1 MLETK
6 FVHQNKQKWS
16 ELEKL
21 LTKPNSEPDK
31 LIDHFVQVSEDL
43 SYARTHYP
51 NRSVRVYLNQLT
63 QRIFHVVYKNKKSHW
78 VYFLAFWQ
86 FELPATLFHSRKEL
100 LVAFSI
106 FMLSLGIGAL
116 SCHRDPSFVRLILG
130 DNYVETTLANIE
142 KGDPMA
148 VYKQSKEVGMFL
160 GITVNN
166 VRVALITFVLG
177 VFLGL
182 GTAGFLMYN
191 GIMVGCFQYF
201 FIQKGLF
208 TVSFFT
214 IWLHGTLEISSI
226 VFAGAAGFALGKGL
240 VFPDTYSRFQSFQ
253 VGARKGIRIMLGIIP
268 IFVLAAFIEG
278 FLTRY
283 TEMPNLIRGALILA
297 SFVFIVYYFVVYPYM
312 IQNHP
317 KSKHFSLHEQ
327 PEALDLQYENKYGL
341 RTFGELLSTTI
352 HFVSQNSTRIL
363 LATSIVSAI
372 SAVFWLWFY
381 YAGNTDNFYQFTGW
395 ELINNLF
402 QYFDFEKMGW
412 QAYAVVSLCFAV
424 VQTIVF
430 IAYQKG
436 SLFRTF
442 KDYESLI
449 YLFYTWLVSCLVLAL
464 MLKPNGFTI
473 FLFIV
478 LMPFVLFWNATMLIR
493 KTNPLFGF
501 GQSLNLLSE
510 SWTMYVGQAGIMVF
524 MVVVINVFGTSPI
537 LLLYSNMVKWNISD
551 SSQSLDM
558 ISNFLVVFT
567 TLFVLFFSLAFVF
580 ASSLFLYENLNEIN
594 QGAILRKRI
603 EEFSQTK
610 QYVR

>member
-6 FVHQNKQKWS
+6 FVQQNKQKWF

-21 LTKPNSEPDK
+21 LAKSNSEPDQ

-63 QRIFHVVYKNKKSHW
+63 QRIFHVVYKNKKSRW
-78 VYFLAFWQ
+78 ANFQSFWQ

-106 FMLSLGIGAL
+106 FILSLGIGAL
-116 SCHRDPSFVRLILG
+116 SCRQDPSFVRLILG
-130 DNYVETTLANIE
+130 DSYVENTLANIE

-148 VYKQSKEVGMFL
+148 IYKQSKEVGMFL
-160 GITVNN
+160 GITINN

-177 VFLGL
+177 VFMGL

-226 VFAGAAGFALGKGL
+226 VIAGAAGFSLGKGL
-240 VFPDTYSRFQSFQ
+240 VFPNTYSRFQSFQ

-283 TEMPNLIRGALILA
+283 TEIPNIVRGTLIIA
-297 SFVFIVYYFVVYPYM
+297 SFVFIIYYFVIYPYL

-317 KSKHFSLHEQ
+317 KFKYFTLHEQ
-327 PEALDLQYENKYGL
+327 PEALDLQYDNKYGI
-341 RTFGELLSTTI
+341 RNFGELLSATI
-352 HFVSQNSTRIL
+352 HFVSQNNVRIL
-363 LATSIVSAI
+363 WTTCLTSGI
-372 SAVFWLWFY
+372 SAALWLGFY
-381 YAGNTDNFYQFTGW
+381 YAGNINSFYQYTGW
-395 ELINNLF
+395 QLINNLF
-402 QYFDFEKMGW
+402 QYFDFEKTGW
-412 QAYAVVSLCFAV
+412 QSYLVVSMCFAII
-424 VQTIVF
+424 QTIVF

-436 SLFRTF
+436 NLLKPFEKT
-442 KDYESLI
+442 I
-449 YLFYTWLVSCLVLAL
+449 YIKLAVYNLLNSCIVLAL
-464 MLKPNGFTI
+464 MFKPNGLTI

-478 LMPFVLFWNATMLIR
+478 LVPFLLLWNATMMIR
-493 KTNPLFGF
+493 NTNPVNSI
-501 GQSLNLLSE
+501 GQSINLLSE
-510 SWTMYVGQAGIMVF
+510 SWSMYLGQTGIMIF
-524 MVVVINVFGTSPI
+524 MVLVINMFGTSPI
-537 LLLYSNMVKWNISD
+537 LLLYTKMLSWNISE
-551 SSQSLDM
+551 SYKVLDL
-558 ISNFLVVFT
+558 ISNFLMVFT
-567 TLFVLFFSLAFVF
+567 TLFILFFSLAFVF
-580 ASSLFLYENLNEIN
+580 ANSLFLYENLNEIN
-594 QGAILRKRI
+594 QGAILKKRI
-603 EEFSQTK
+603 EEFAQTK
-610 QYVR
+610 NYAH